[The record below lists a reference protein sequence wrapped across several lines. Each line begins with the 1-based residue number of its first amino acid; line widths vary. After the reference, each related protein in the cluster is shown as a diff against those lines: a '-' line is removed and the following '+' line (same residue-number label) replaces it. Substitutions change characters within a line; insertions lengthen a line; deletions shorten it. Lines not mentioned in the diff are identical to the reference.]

1 MIDERKHGITMEKQ
15 HPSGFAPIPFKLL
28 GKILFPI
35 SIVMVILG
43 GLDYL
48 ASWAVIPVAVFFIGL
63 GFLIISLYLLFV
75 VPKE

>member
-1 MIDERKHGITMEKQ
+1 MVKRS
-15 HPSGFAPIPFKLL
+15 PSGFAPIPFNLL
-28 GKILFPI
+28 GKIMFPI
-35 SIVMVILG
+35 ALVMILLG

-48 ASWAVIPVAVFFIGL
+48 IGWGVIPVSIFFIGL